1 MKLSELGTKIGAPHA
16 GDGDPD
22 ITGVASLVS
31 AGIHDLVFA
40 EGERALEEARTSK
53 AATVIASQPV
63 PGKPT
68 LISSYPKLTFARAA
82 QVLMASTTVVRGG
95 THPGAVVDPMARVA
109 PDASIGALCFVGP
122 SVVIGSRTRIGEG
135 CVLLGQATIGS
146 NCELVARVTVYPGT
160 TIGDRVTVHA
170 GAVLGSDGFGYVR
183 DGKTGEYVKFPQR
196 GRLDIEDDVEI
207 GANATIDRGA
217 LDATV
222 IGRGTKI
229 DNLVHV
235 GHNVRIGTN
244 VVIAGQT
251 GVSGSSVIE
260 DGVIVGGQVGIA
272 EHVTIESGAILGAQA
287 GVPSNKVIRGKGM
300 VFWGTPARPIK
311 DYLKEL
317 AILAKLARGKGK
329 RD

>member
-1 MKLSELGTKIGAPHA
+1 
-16 GDGDPD
+16 
-22 ITGVASLVS
+22 
-31 AGIHDLVFA
+31 
-40 EGERALEEARTSK
+40 
-53 AATVIASQPV
+53 
-63 PGKPT
+63 
-68 LISSYPKLTFARAA
+68 
-82 QVLMASTTVVRGG
+82 
-95 THPGAVVDPMARVA
+95 
-109 PDASIGALCFVGP
+109 
-122 SVVIGSRTRIGEG
+122 
-135 CVLLGQATIGS
+135 
-146 NCELVARVTVYPGT
+146 VTVYPGT

-183 DGKTGEYVKFPQR
+183 DGKTGEYVKFPQQ
-196 GRLDIEDDVEI
+196 GSLNIEDDVEI

-235 GHNVRIGTN
+235 GHNVRIGSN

-251 GVSGSSVIE
+251 GVSGSSVIQ

-272 EHVTIESGAILGAQA
+272 EHVTIESGTILGAQA
-287 GVPSNKVIRGKGM
+287 GVPSNKVIRGKGI

-317 AILAKLARGKGK
+317 AILARLARGKGK
-329 RD
+329 RE

>member
-1 MKLSELGTKIGAPHA
+1 MKLSELADKLGLTHA
-16 GDGDPD
+16 GDGDLE
-22 ITGVASLVS
+22 ITGVASPDS
-31 AGIHDLVFA
+31 AGVHDLVFA
-40 EGERALEEARTSK
+40 EGERALDEARTTK
-53 AATVIASQPV
+53 AAAVIATGSV
-63 PGKPT
+63 AGKPT
-68 LISSYPKLTFARAA
+68 LISTHPKLTFARAA
-82 QVLMASTTVVRGG
+82 QVLLGSTTARSGI
-95 THPGAVVDPMARVA
+95 HPSAVVDPSARVA
-109 PDASIGALCFVGP
+109 PDASIGAQCFIGP
-122 SVVIGSRTRIGEG
+122 SVVVGSRTRIGEG

-146 NCELVARVTVYPGT
+146 NCVLVARVTVYPGT

-235 GHNVRIGTN
+235 GHNVRIGMN

-287 GVPSNKVIRGKGM
+287 GVPSNKVIRGKGV

-317 AILAKLARGKGK
+317 AFLAKLARGKGK

>member
-1 MKLSELGTKIGAPHA
+1 MKLSELAGKLGLTRA
-16 GDGDPD
+16 GDGDPEV
-22 ITGVASLVS
+22 TGVASIQS
-31 AGIHDLVFA
+31 AGVHDLVFT
-40 EGERALEEARTSK
+40 EGEKALDEARTSK
-53 AATVIASQPV
+53 AAAVIAAEPV
-63 PGKPT
+63 SGKPT
-68 LISSYPKLTFARAA
+68 LISTHPKLTFARAA
-82 QVLMASTTVVRGG
+82 QLVLGSATTRSGI
-95 THPGAVVDPMARVA
+95 HPSAVVDLTARVA

-122 SVVIGSRTRIGEG
+122 GVVIGGGTRIGEG
-135 CVLLGQATIGS
+135 CVLIGRATIGS
-146 NCELVARVTVYPGT
+146 NCELVARVTVYPET

-183 DGKTGEYVKFPQR
+183 DRETGEYVKFPQQ

-317 AILAKLARGKGK
+317 AILARLARGKGK

>member
-1 MKLSELGTKIGAPHA
+1 MKLSELAEKLGVTRA
-16 GDGDPD
+16 GDDDPEMS
-22 ITGVASLVS
+22 GVASIQS
-31 AGIHDLVFA
+31 AGVHDLVFT
-40 EGERALEEARTSK
+40 EGEKALEARASK
-53 AATVIASQPV
+53 AAAVIAAEPV
-63 PGKPT
+63 SGKPT
-68 LISSYPKLTFARAA
+68 LISTHPKLTFARAA
-82 QVLMASTTVVRGG
+82 QLVLGSATTRSGI
-95 THPGAVVDPMARVA
+95 HPSAVVDLTARVA
-109 PDASIGALCFVGP
+109 PDASIGAQCFVGP
-122 SVVIGSRTRIGEG
+122 GVVIGGGTRIGEG
-135 CVLLGQATIGS
+135 CVLIGRATIGS
-146 NCELVARVTVYPGT
+146 NCELVARVTVYPET

-183 DGKTGEYVKFPQR
+183 DRETGEYVKFPQQ

-287 GVPSNKVIRGKGM
+287 GVPSNKVIRGKGI

-317 AILAKLARGKGK
+317 AILARLARGKGK

>member
-1 MKLSELGTKIGAPHA
+1 MKLSELAARIGAPHA
-16 GDGDPD
+16 GDSDPD
-22 ITGVASLVS
+22 ITGLASLVS
-31 AGIHDLVFA
+31 AEIHDLVFA
-40 EGERALEEARTSK
+40 EGEKALDEARTSK
-53 AATVIASQPV
+53 AAAVIATESV

-68 LISSYPKLTFARAA
+68 LISTYPKLTFARAA
-82 QVLMASTTVVRGG
+82 QVLQGSETTRSGI
-95 THPGAVVDPMARVA
+95 HPSAVVDSSARVA
-109 PDASIGALCFVGP
+109 PDASIGAQCFVGP
-122 SVVIGSRTRIGEG
+122 SVVIGSGAQVGEG
-135 CVLLGQATIGS
+135 CILIGQATIGS
-146 NCELVARVTVYPGT
+146 NCALVARVTVYPGT

-183 DGKTGEYVKFPQR
+183 DGETGEYVKFPQR

-235 GHNVRIGTN
+235 GHNVRVGAN

-287 GVPSNKVIRGKGM
+287 GVPSNKVIRGKGV

-317 AILAKLARGKGK
+317 AILAKLAREKGK

>member
-1 MKLSELGTKIGAPHA
+1 MKLSELGTKLGAARA
-16 GDGDPD
+16 GGGDPE

-40 EGERALEEARTSK
+40 EGAKSLNEARISK
-53 AATVIASQPV
+53 AAAVIATEPV
-63 PGKPT
+63 AGKAT
-68 LISSYPKLTFARAA
+68 LISARPKLTFARAA
-82 QVLMASTTVVRGG
+82 QLLQGNTKALSGIN
-95 THPGAVVDPMARVA
+95 PSAVVDPSARVA
-109 PDASIGALCFVGP
+109 PDASIGAQCFIGP
-122 SVVIGSRTRIGEG
+122 SVVIGSGTRIGEG
-135 CVLLGQATIGS
+135 CVLTGQATIGS
-146 NCELVARVTVYPGT
+146 KCDLVARVTVYPGT

-183 DGKTGEYVKFPQR
+183 DGQTGEYVKFPQQ
-196 GRLDIEDDVEI
+196 GRLNIEDDVEI

-235 GHNVRIGTN
+235 GHNVHIGTN

-287 GVPSNKVIRGKGM
+287 GVPSNKVIRGKGV
-300 VFWGTPARPIK
+300 VFWGTPARPLK
-311 DYLKEL
+311 AYLKEL
-317 AILAKLARGKGK
+317 AILAKLARGEGK